1 MNLIL
6 WRHAEA
12 EDTTP
17 DMKRILTKRGI
28 KEAALMAEW
37 LHTQLPPGARVVSS
51 PADRARQTAQAL
63 TPEFEIIKGLSPGK
77 GVEELLAVVD
87 WPAAGNDH
95 TVVVVGHQPTLGL
108 TAALLIGGAEAPW
121 SVKKGAVWW
130 ISNRVRG
137 EGAQAV
143 LRVVMSPDRLG

>member
-17 DMKRILTKRGI
+17 DLKRVLTKRGI
-28 KEAALMAEW
+28 KEAALMADW
-37 LHTQLPPGARVVSS
+37 LREQLPPEVRVISS

-63 TPEFEIIKGLSPGK
+63 TTDFEIVKGLAPGK
-77 GVEELLAVVD
+77 GVEELLAAVD
-87 WPAAGNDH
+87 WPGAGNDH
-95 TVVVVGHQPTLGL
+95 TVVVVGHQPTLGQ

-137 EGAQAV
+137 EHAQAV

>member
-12 EDTTP
+12 EEGAP
-17 DMKRILTKRGI
+17 DLKRALTKRGL
-28 KEAALMAEW
+28 KEAALMADW
-37 LHTQLPPGARVVSS
+37 LHQQLPPDTRVIAS
-51 PADRARQTAQAL
+51 PAERTRQTAQAL
-63 TPEFEIIKGLSPGK
+63 VSEFEVIKALAPGR
-77 GVEELLAVVD
+77 GVEDLLAAVE
-87 WPAAGNDH
+87 WPDAGNDH
-95 TVVVVGHQPTLGL
+95 TVLVVGHQPTLGQ

-121 SVKKGAVWW
+121 SMKKGAVWW

-143 LRVVMSPDRLG
+143 LRVVMSPDRLR